1 MYYEIYIDVFFLINF
16 MMDYL
21 LLAAVCRMLSM
32 EFKRRRV
39 LLGAL
44 MGAVLTCLVIIIPT
58 GGIVRLILCHLI
70 VNSAMVMTGLGVK
83 SARELVKALLMLY
96 GEDSCLE
103 VFLAFLDNIFVQ
115 GAFFSF
121 LLLSAMKCWRRCG
134 PFFGRFT
141 GRMGIPARRRS
152 KQRENGSG
160 FRD

>member
-96 GEDSCLE
+96 GGG
-103 VFLAFLDNIFVQ
+103 FLLGGIFSFFGQ
-115 GAFFSF
+115 YIRTGSLFSF

>member
-96 GEDSCLE
+96 GGGFLLGGIFSFFGQYIRTGSLFFLFAVVSYEVLE
-103 VFLAFLDNIFVQ
+103 AVW
-115 GAFFSF
+115 AFF
-121 LLLSAMKCWRRCG
+121 RQVHR
-134 PFFGRFT
+134 
-141 GRMGIPARRRS
+141 
-152 KQRENGSG
+152 QNG
-160 FRD
+160 